1 MLFMNIYTFEPG
13 QRNAIVKRRMEKKGP
28 ALAEG
33 VKKVYEWLDISG
45 GRGFM
50 ILEANDPKAII
61 TSVMGWSDLMKEE
74 IVPLL
79 DTTELF
85 PAEKGKG

>member
-1 MLFMNIYTFEPG
+1 
-13 QRNAIVKRRMEKKGP
+13 
-28 ALAEG
+28 
-33 VKKVYEWLDISG
+33 
-45 GRGFM
+45 M

>member
-1 MLFMNIYTFEPG
+1 MLFMNIFTFEPG
-13 QRNAIVKRRMEKKGP
+13 QRDAIIKRRLEKKGP

-33 VKKVYEWLDISG
+33 VKKLYEWLDVGG

-50 ILEANDPKAII
+50 ICEANDSKAIM
-61 TSVMGWSDLMKEE
+61 TSVMVWDDLLKAE
-74 IVPLL
+74 IIPLMEA
-79 DTTELF
+79 TEIF

>member
-1 MLFMNIYTFEPG
+1 MFFMNIYTFEPG

-33 VKKVYEWLDISG
+33 VKKVCEWLDVGG
-45 GRGFM
+45 GRGF
-50 ILEANDPKAII
+50 IVIEANDPKAVM
-61 TSVMGWSDLMKEE
+61 TSVMGWDDLMKEE

-79 DTTELF
+79 DTAELF

>member
-1 MLFMNIYTFEPG
+1 MLFMNIFKFEPG
-13 QRNAIVKRRMEKKGP
+13 QRDAIIKRRMEKKGP

-33 VKKVYEWLDISG
+33 VKKLYEWLDVGG

-50 ILEANDPKAII
+50 VFEANDTKAMM
-61 TSVMGWSDLMKEE
+61 TSVMVWDDLMKEE
-74 IVPLL
+74 VFPLL
-79 DTTELF
+79 DTTEIF